1 MFFYHTGEEVRKGD
15 LVLWGLRR
23 GIVEFILIPNTK
35 NAEDFDA
42 PDGGI
47 MLLVDWEG
55 NDKNS
60 IMETPDGEGI
70 FDEDL
75 EFVERA
81 K

>member
-23 GIVEFILIPNTK
+23 GIVEFILVPNTE
-35 NAEDFDA
+35 NAEDYDV
-42 PDGGI
+42 PEGGV

-55 NDKNS
+55 NAKSSIVESPDK
-60 IMETPDGEGI
+60 ERI